1 MKMQLD
7 RLQSYFKNEEP
18 ESQISILE
26 LKRLLVLLAENVQ
39 SVCIRYRMVG
49 KMWEPNFFRVVQVTD
64 KGLFLKDES
73 TNRTISIPD
82 IRMII
87 QFELDGC
94 VHTFQPNYHYNVAL
108 HPDGK

>member
-64 KGLFLKDES
+64 KGVFLKDES